1 MSTYI
6 LVHGSWHGAWC
17 WYKIAPRLERAGHRV
32 VALDLP
38 AHGKDRRP
46 PGDVTMQDYV
56 DAITAEI
63 DRATEPV
70 VLVGHSRGGLAISAA
85 AEARAEK
92 VRSLVYVAAFL
103 VPSGETILPL
113 VLTDADSLILPSL
126 DISQEEGWDML
137 RRDAFRDALYADC
150 SDDEVALAEA
160 LLTPEPSAPTNTP
173 MPTTPERFG
182 RLPRGYIE
190 FLEDRAV
197 SLSLQRHMHA
207 AMPCARV
214 ERVAASHSA
223 YFSRPD
229 DLARAIVSIGEGLR

>member
-17 WYKIAPRLERAGHRV
+17 WYKISPRLEKAGHRV
-32 VALDLP
+32 VAVDLP
-38 AHGKDRRP
+38 GHGRDHRS

-56 DAITAEI
+56 DAIAAEI
-63 DRATEPV
+63 DLATEPV

-92 VRSLVYVAAFL
+92 IRGLVYVAAFL

-113 VLTDADSLILPSL
+113 ALSDSDSLVLPSL
-126 DISQEEGWDML
+126 DINQEGGWDML

-150 SDDEVALAEA
+150 SADDFALAEA

-182 RLPRGYIE
+182 NLPRGYIE
-190 FLEDRAV
+190 LLDDRAV
-197 SLSLQRHMHA
+197 SLPLQRRMHA

-214 ERVAASHSA
+214 ECVAASHSA
-223 YFSRPD
+223 YFSKPD
-229 DLARAIVSIGEGLR
+229 ELTRAIVSIGEELR